1 MNDSHE
7 FNMNW
12 TLQIQIFIS
21 LNLKMGVFCTYY
33 DVNFYP
39 RQYSDVGT
47 CRHISYAKHVYLN
60 EFGDGTCR
68 CLFSDLLWFRGS
80 YHGTEYLWYLTMS
93 KMDWEWFVWCVN
105 FNVFFREIIIIHLL
119 FPDLWLSFWPG
130 VHLQLFFLEND

>member
-7 FNMNW
+7 
-12 TLQIQIFIS
+12 
-21 LNLKMGVFCTYY
+21 LNPPNSDFQFTEPKKMGVFCTYY

-68 CLFSDLLWFRGS
+68 CLFSDLL
-80 YHGTEYLWYLTMS
+80 
-93 KMDWEWFVWCVN
+93 
-105 FNVFFREIIIIHLL
+105 
-119 FPDLWLSFWPG
+119 
-130 VHLQLFFLEND
+130 